1 MSSQPDPSTSATTA
15 PLVTRRRAL
24 GAFLAVVV
32 ASVLTV
38 VVQTRRLAARHER
51 LATDLVRSARPVEP
65 PDSAALAALPDP
77 VARYFET
84 VLPDDPPAVRSLAL
98 TQRGAFRLGG
108 PDAPWRPMTAQQ
120 DVTVSPPGFVWRASI
135 DVAPFVPARVV
146 DAFVEGEGFLQAA
159 VLSTIPVADAPPSPE
174 MNESELQRYL
184 AEAVWLPPALLP
196 GNGVEWEP
204 LDDRSARARLTAG
217 EATATVDFHFADDGT
232 VTGVTAD
239 RYRQEE
245 GTVGNWVGDFDR
257 YERHGP
263 FRIPTEARVGWDLPA
278 GRLTYWRARIVEFDY
293 R

>member
-1 MSSQPDPSTSATTA
+1 MPSQPDPATSAVTA

-24 GAFLAVVV
+24 GALLAVLV

-38 VVQTRRLAARHER
+38 LVRTRQLAARHER
-51 LATDLVRSARPVEP
+51 LATDLVRGARTPEP
-65 PDSAALAALPDP
+65 PDPAAVAALPDP
-77 VARYFET
+77 VTRYFEI

-108 PDAPWRPMTAQQ
+108 REDPWRPMTARQ
-120 DVTVSPPGFVWRASI
+120 DVTVSPPGFVWRARI

-146 DAFVEGEGFLQAA
+146 DAFVDGEGFLRAA
-159 VLSTIPVADAPPSPE
+159 VLSTVTVADAPPSPE

-204 LDDRSARARLTAG
+204 LDDRSARATLTAG

-232 VTGVTAD
+232 VASVTAD

-245 GTVGNWVGDFDR
+245 GTVGQWVGDFDR
-257 YERHGP
+257 YEQRGP
-263 FRIPTEARVGWDLPA
+263 FRVPTEARVGWDLA
-278 GRLTYWRARIVEFDY
+278 DGRLTYWRARIVDFDF